1 MNRTTKIA
9 AAVSSAM
16 LLSMMTAAPTGAL
29 DYLGTGH
36 FSGELPE
43 SELIELKGM
52 RRGLNTNAP
61 LIYRLM
67 KDWDM
72 LITPHSNKLCFTI
85 RTDLNKPTAAAQAL
99 AIIRNYFPDTVE
111 GLADDAPACFYKQN
125 YINRDFSDCYELFV
139 SDEARCT
146 AETAE
151 GIKRDLAKAGLI
163 SEFFTWG
170 KPAHYED
177 IEYLSY
183 TFDAYAE
190 YDDSTHTGTLRDLTP
205 VQAFLDQQHPGWRI
219 ETFDSTTCY
228 FNENNEFIDGI
239 PYVRTML
246 VHDGTYSDTEL
257 LTVQIDLY
265 DAFPDASDIRG
276 SYPQFGWDAGELVIG
291 ENALAAD
298 MDVNLDC
305 AVDVADA
312 VLLARY
318 INGDTEASVCDQGI
332 RNASSDG
339 SEQVSMDDVTRI
351 LMKIAKKS

>member
-85 RTDLNKPTAAAQAL
+85 RPDLNKPTAEEQAFL
-99 AIIRNYFPDTVE
+99 IIRNYFPETIK

-125 YINRDFSDCYELFV
+125 YVNHEYSDCYELFIF
-139 SDEARCT
+139 DEARCT
-146 AETAE
+146 EETAE

-163 SEFFTWG
+163 SEFYTWG
-170 KPAHYED
+170 KPAHYTD
-177 IEYLSY
+177 VEYLSY

-219 ETFDSTTCY
+219 EAFDSTTCY

-239 PYVRTML
+239 PYVRTRL
-246 VHDGTYSDTEL
+246 TYDGTYTDTEL
-257 LTVQIDLY
+257 LTLQIDLNE
-265 DAFPDASDIRG
+265 AFPDSVSVWA

-291 ENALAAD
+291 TNALAAD

-332 RNASSDG
+332 RNASADG
-339 SEQVSMDDVTRI
+339 SNQVSMDDVTRI